1 MSGKVE
7 FYRLSKK
14 FVDEKEAPPQV
25 KQLEYY
31 ALAIGHHVGVVDCF
45 SPVMNMAREEY
56 LKWIAKLP
64 QTEARRKMEGVVKW
78 GEVEITREHV
88 RPLIKALTSAAPVFL
103 PEEKKWVDCLLQLL
117 WSMERE
123 PAIYLVV
130 RSL

>member
-78 GEVEITREHV
+78 GEVEITKEHV
-88 RPLIKALTSAAPVFL
+88 RPLIKALTDATPTFL
-103 PEEKKWVDCLLQLL
+103 PEEKKWAECLLQLL
-117 WSMERE
+117 RSIQRE

>member
-1 MSGKVE
+1 MLGKVE

-78 GEVEITREHV
+78 GEVEITEEHV
-88 RPLIKALTSAAPVFL
+88 RLLIKALTDAAPTFL
-103 PEEKKWVDCLLQLL
+103 PEEKKWAECLLQLL
-117 WSMERE
+117 RSIQRE

>member
-1 MSGKVE
+1 MPDKVE

-14 FVDEKEAPPQV
+14 FVDEKEASPQV

-78 GEVEITREHV
+78 GEAEITKEHV
-88 RPLIKALTSAAPVFL
+88 RPLIKALTDAAPTFL
-103 PEEKKWVDCLLQLL
+103 PEEKKWAECLLQLL
-117 WSMERE
+117 RSIQRE